1 MGEGFEISSHSSKD
15 TNLRYNYH
23 HGLTQPP
30 NQVELKRAVKV
41 RYCDKDI
48 YIYVHLNIYIYYMFN
63 IYIYN
68 ILYFIISKYNI
79 YIYY

>member
-48 YIYVHLNIYIYYMFN
+48 YIYIYVHLNIYIY
-63 IYIYN
+63 IYI
-68 ILYFIISKYNI
+68 LYVYI
-79 YIYY
+79 YI